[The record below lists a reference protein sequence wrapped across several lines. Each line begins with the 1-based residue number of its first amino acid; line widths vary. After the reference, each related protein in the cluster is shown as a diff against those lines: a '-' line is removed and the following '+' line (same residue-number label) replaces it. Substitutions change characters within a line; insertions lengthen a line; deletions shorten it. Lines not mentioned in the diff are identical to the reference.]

1 MQNYVSFLSNRI
13 HFVIADQNM
22 LLRKEFLEAKPCASK
37 SDKTHTLQLCVK
49 HITNQ
54 DGYSGHEDVNPGKKN
69 MHPPPLYS
77 HQTIRDH
84 FTPATEPTA
93 TKVKA

>member
-1 MQNYVSFLSNRI
+1 
-13 HFVIADQNM
+13 
-22 LLRKEFLEAKPCASK
+22 
-37 SDKTHTLQLCVK
+37 
-49 HITNQ
+49 
-54 DGYSGHEDVNPGKKN
+54 VNPGKKN

-84 FTPATEPTA
+84 FTPATEPSQPTA